1 MHAIKRYVL
10 APMVVAAAAFVAV
23 PAAHVVANSSAQ
35 PRISVADPI
44 CPQGT
49 NWDNILQVCR

>member
-10 APMVVAAAAFVAV
+10 APAVVAAAAFFAV
-23 PAAHVVANSSAQ
+23 PVAHLAANSATAA
-35 PRISVADPI
+35 RISIAGPI
-44 CPQGT
+44 CPMGT